1 MKTAI
6 STKFKTFQEEINSTY
21 QELSYILKESERRN
35 KKSFKYLKKICD
47 KKIKSLRND
56 TKFFDQTHTSELSTI
71 FLYELLDIF
80 NFMNIS
86 IFGIRYLEYLDFKHL
101 LKDKEF
107 TIFLKHIIIT
117 DLTYQLSIK
126 DESFDRTTNSILNL
140 KRYFGDIRS
149 IFLSYCLIKEKNITN
164 IKIKNI
170 TSFILKGSM
179 IQGEHE
185 LTEKQLIIFNQ
196 IQSGIKYEK
205 IKETP
210 LNNLDFKP
218 YNKKLKFD
226 ILEKIKTTI
235 KIKYISKQDYKHR
248 FHKSPVEH
256 ERKGHYR
263 TYKNGNKVW
272 IQQLTINIGS
282 AA

>member
-6 STKFKTFQEEINSTY
+6 SSKFTIVNMIVNSLYTETV
-21 QELSYILKESERRN
+21 QMLKIMEKQRKGAYKN
-35 KKSFKYLKKICD
+35 QQKKCD
-47 KKIKSLRND
+47 KIIKSLRND
-56 TKFFDQTHTSELSTI
+56 TKFFDQTHTSELSTV
-71 FLYELLDIF
+71 FLYESLDIF

-86 IFGIRYLEYLDFKHL
+86 VFGIRYLEYLDVKHL

-117 DLTYQLSIK
+117 DLTYQLGIK
-126 DESFDRTTNSILNL
+126 DESLDRTTNYILNL

-164 IKIKNI
+164 IKIINI
-170 TSFILKGSM
+170 TSFILKGCM

-185 LTEKQLIIFNQ
+185 LTEKQLIILNQ

-210 LNNLDFKP
+210 LNNLDFNT

-226 ILEKIKTTI
+226 ILEKVKTTI